1 MIDFHSSFFYKSGVD
16 EKSFLYDRDQ
26 VVMIGRSNAGKSS
39 IINALCDNKKLM
51 KVSKEAGRT
60 RMMNYLDL
68 GKKYYLVD
76 APGYGYATGRM
87 FNELL
92 SNYFQKA
99 RGRIKSV
106 YWLIDPLRPLK
117 DEDFELREM
126 LEAYKLRYVILFAKV
141 DKYKQ
146 KERQAAKKVAS
157 SIFQNELVIF
167 TSSTSKEGLDT
178 VRKDIEVSLTH

>member
-1 MIDFHSSFFYKSGVD
+1 MIDFRSSFFIKSGVD

-87 FNELL
+87 FTDLL
-92 SNYFQKA
+92 SNYFREAKS
-99 RGRIKSV
+99 RIKSV
-106 YWLIDPLRPLK
+106 YWLLDPLRPLK
-117 DEDFELREM
+117 DEDFELKEM
-126 LEAYKLRYVILFAKV
+126 LETYQLRYVILFAKV

-146 KERQAAKKVAS
+146 KERQAAKKVATTT
-157 SIFQNELVIF
+157 FQNELVLF
-167 TSSTSKEGLDT
+167 TSSTSKEGLDS
-178 VRKDIEVSLTH
+178 VRKDIEAALTH